1 MIRMKIVMKFGGSS
15 VANGTMIRRAA
26 EIVAKESTQNQIT
39 VVSSAMEGV
48 TDSLLTMASEV
59 SNRGADPIQKF
70 VRDLYERHLLAIQL
84 GTENSDLQRQAEKKL
99 KKQLHDLE
107 EVFTGIAILRELTP
121 RSKDHILSF
130 GEQLLVPIFEM
141 VLQDLGLKAKS
152 ITGKEAGIVTDDIF
166 GDASPLKEQT
176 RESVRREVG
185 KILRRETI
193 PVITGFVAANQNGNY
208 TTLGRGGSDYT
219 ATIIG
224 DSLDFD
230 EVWILTD
237 VDGFMTSDPRL
248 VPEARL
254 LSTISYLEAIEM
266 VAFGAK
272 AMHPKA
278 LIPAAEKKIPIR
290 IKNTFNPKS
299 SGTLI
304 AETEMVPSKRIVKAL
319 GLIRDVAMINVSG
332 TEMVGRPGMA
342 GRIFD
347 ILGKNGINILMI
359 SQSVSE
365 ANITFLVSRN
375 LSARTVSVLE
385 IAFLGKGLI
394 REVRAEDNVSVI
406 SVLGAGMRGTPG
418 IAAKVFGAVASHGI
432 NVRMVAQGSSELN
445 ISFAVQEQDC
455 EEALRVIHKKF
466 KLEMN
471 NY

>member
-1 MIRMKIVMKFGGSS
+1 M
-15 VANGTMIRRAA
+15 
-26 EIVAKESTQNQIT
+26 
-39 VVSSAMEGV
+39 
-48 TDSLLTMASEV
+48 
-59 SNRGADPIQKF
+59 
-70 VRDLYERHLLAIQL
+70 
-84 GTENSDLQRQAEKKL
+84 
-99 KKQLHDLE
+99 
-107 EVFTGIAILRELTP
+107 
-121 RSKDHILSF
+121 
-130 GEQLLVPIFEM
+130 VPIFET

-152 ITGKEAGIVTDDIF
+152 VTGKEAGIVTDDIF
-166 GDASPLKEQT
+166 GEATPLKEQT
-176 RESVRREVG
+176 RENVRREVG
-185 KILRRETI
+185 KMLRRGII
-193 PVITGFVAANQNGNY
+193 PVVTGFVAANQNGNY

-219 ATIIG
+219 VTIIG
-224 DSLDFD
+224 DSLDLD

-237 VDGFMTSDPRL
+237 VDGSMTSDPRL

-290 IKNTFNPKS
+290 VRNTFNPKS
-299 SGTLI
+299 PGTLI
-304 AETEMVPSKRIVKAL
+304 TDTEMVPSKRIVKAL

-347 ILGKNGINILMI
+347 VLGKNGINILMI

-394 REVRAEDNVSVI
+394 REVRAEDDISVI

-432 NVRMVAQGSSELN
+432 NVRSVAQGSSELN
-445 ISFAVQEQDC
+445 ISFAVQERDC
-455 EEALRVIHKKF
+455 EEVLRVIHKKF

-471 NY
+471 NE